1 MFDKKIA
8 LFNQSAENRKQALAL
23 LAKEFVKAKVV
34 EDNFLEGIMARE
46 AVFPTGL
53 ELNKMGVAIPHTD
66 PEYVKENQIGF
77 MTLEKPV
84 IFQFMGDITQEVE
97 VSVIFMMAL
106 KEGEKQLEMLPKLM
120 DMFMMDDVMDA
131 LKEAKTY
138 DDYYQ
143 IISESGLID

>member
-8 LFNQSAENRKQALAL
+8 LFNQKAENRDEALAL
-23 LAKEFVKAKVV
+23 LAEEFVKAKVV

-84 IFQFMGDITQEVE
+84 TFKFMGDVNQDVE

-106 KEGEKQLEMLPKLM
+106 KEGEKQIEMLPKLM
-120 DMFMMDDVMDA
+120 DLFMIDDIMEA
-131 LKEAKTY
+131 LKEAETY
-138 DDYYQ
+138 DDYYE
-143 IISESGLID
+143 IISKSGLID

>member
-8 LFNQSAENRKQALAL
+8 LFNQSAENRKQTLAL
-23 LAKEFVKAKVV
+23 LAKEFIKAKVV

-53 ELNKMGVAIPHTD
+53 ELNRMGVAIPHTD

-77 MTLEKPV
+77 MTLKKPV

-120 DMFMMDDVMDA
+120 DLFMMDDVMDA

-143 IISESGLID
+143 IISGSGLID